1 MKTSLAEI
9 EVNESMSGQNDKT
22 PTPSERPGQKS
33 GGEEH
38 GYGPTPAG
46 PKTPAPAKVK

>member
-1 MKTSLAEI
+1 MTK
-9 EVNESMSGQNDKT
+9 QNDKT

-38 GYGPTPAG
+38 GYGVTPPG
-46 PKTPAPAKVK
+46 SKNTGTGAPAKIPTGRSTK